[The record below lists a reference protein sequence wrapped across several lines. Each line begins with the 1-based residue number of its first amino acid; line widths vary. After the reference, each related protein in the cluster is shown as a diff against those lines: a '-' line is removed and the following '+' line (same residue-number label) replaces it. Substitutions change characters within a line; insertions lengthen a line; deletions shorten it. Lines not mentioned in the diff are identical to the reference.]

1 MQWFGVRGFLT
12 KYDWLKIVDCH
23 YWILQITKVKS
34 KVAIFFF
41 FFKRKEEKIFLV
53 GEAVLLA
60 VDPQDL
66 RVWTNEREEEEEEE

>member
-1 MQWFGVRGFLT
+1 M
-12 KYDWLKIVDCH
+12 
-23 YWILQITKVKS
+23 KVKS

-41 FFKRKEEKIFLV
+41 FLRKEEKIFLV